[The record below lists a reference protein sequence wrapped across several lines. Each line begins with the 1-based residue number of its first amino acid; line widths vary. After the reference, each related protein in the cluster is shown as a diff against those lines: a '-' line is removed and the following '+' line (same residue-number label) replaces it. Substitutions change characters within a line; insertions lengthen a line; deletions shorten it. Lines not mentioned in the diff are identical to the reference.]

1 VKFPEQFTG
10 RVVALLVDDVDT
22 DQIIPAR
29 YLKVTDKAGLGQAL
43 FADWRGPDFAL
54 DRPEAKGAEILLVG
68 KNFGC
73 GSSRE
78 HAPWALVAAGFRA
91 VVARSFADIFRNN
104 ALKNGLLPIALADA
118 DCAQIGD
125 GDRLGID
132 LVNTSVTLPTKVSKA
147 FAIDPF
153 AQKCLLSG
161 QDELAYLLSMKDRI
175 EAHEASRAERGEM
188 LRAGGAREDALL

>member
-1 VKFPEQFTG
+1 VSFTTFTG
-10 RVVALLVDDVDT
+10 RVVALPVDDVDT

-54 DRPEAKGAEILLVG
+54 DKPSAKGAEILLVG
-68 KNFGC
+68 RNFGC

-91 VVARSFADIFRNN
+91 VIARSFADIFRGN
-104 ALKNGLLPIALADA
+104 ALKNGLLPIELAEE
-118 DCAQIGD
+118 DCASIAD
-125 GDRLGID
+125 GDTLAID
-132 LVNTSVTLPTKVSKA
+132 LANASVLLPTKVAKR
-147 FAIDPF
+147 FPIDPF

-175 EAHEASRAERGEM
+175 EAYEASR
-188 LRAGGAREDALL
+188 